1 MVRILPFNRIDY
13 RTNGNSSSNP
23 TVVLLPRGFPEAQE
37 EWRDWKRLGDPVLH
51 IELRN
56 WAQVFVIAPLSAHSL
71 AKLSNGLCDDT
82 LSCVAR
88 AWKYD
93 PAQPMIL
100 APAMNTAMWEHPL
113 TQQQLL
119 TIQNFASTKGA
130 VTVVAPQVKTLAC
143 GEIGDGALASVD
155 DIIDAVEIVL
165 ETASSV
171 ASSSLA

>member
-1 MVRILPFNRIDY
+1 M
-13 RTNGNSSSNP
+13 
-23 TVVLLPRGFPEAQE
+23 
-37 EWRDWKRLGDPVLH
+37 LH

-56 WAQVFVIAPLSAHSL
+56 WAEVFVIAPLSAHSL
-71 AKLSNGLCDDT
+71 AKLSNGFCDET

-113 TQQQLL
+113 TQQQLW
-119 TIQNFASTKGA
+119 TVQNFATTTGA
-130 VTVVAPQVKTLAC
+130 VMVVPPQVKTLAC

-155 DIIDAVEIVL
+155 DIIETVRIAL
-165 ETASSV
+165 EKSSSV
-171 ASSSLA
+171 DSSSLA